1 MIELRKKLLTQAACV
16 GSAIVLVFVAVA
28 VAVVFVLFV
37 VVVTS
42 HLIFLILF
50 DMRDSNTAA

>member
-16 GSAIVLVFVAVA
+16 GSAIVVVFVA
-28 VAVVFVLFV
+28 VAVVFVLF